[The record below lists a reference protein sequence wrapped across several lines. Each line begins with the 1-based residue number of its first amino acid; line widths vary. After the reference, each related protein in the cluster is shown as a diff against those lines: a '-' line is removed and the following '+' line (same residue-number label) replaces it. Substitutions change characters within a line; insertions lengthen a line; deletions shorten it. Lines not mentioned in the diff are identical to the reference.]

1 MDAQSST
8 ILRTRDAT
16 QVMRKGTNLSDHA
29 TDIKQ
34 QSKLSHYCPIY
45 KTRMKSLH
53 GGAAYTVRN
62 SPKSR
67 INAVEERKTENINFL
82 TALPWGPVGKEV
94 RVEGDM

>member
-1 MDAQSST
+1 
-8 ILRTRDAT
+8 
-16 QVMRKGTNLSDHA
+16 
-29 TDIKQ
+29 
-34 QSKLSHYCPIY
+34 
-45 KTRMKSLH
+45 MKSLH
-53 GGAAYTVRN
+53 GGAVYTVRN